1 MNKKLIDLQLI
12 KFIFVGVINT
22 LFGTAIMFGLYNF
35 FGCSYFFSTAMN
47 YLLGSVLSFFLNK
60 YFTFQNKNKSMKQ
73 ILMFV
78 FNIILCYGLA
88 YGIAKPLVNFIVGS
102 VSKTFSDNISMFA
115 GMILFTVLNY
125 FGQKFFVFHRLNK

>member
-102 VSKTFSDNISMFA
+102 VSKTFSDNISMLA